1 MYQEN
6 QEFEVI
12 VSYIGG
18 FKDSLGYRRSCLK
31 KGKERAKDGR
41 DVYDL
46 NRQEGF
52 RPPWNI

>member
-52 RPPWNI
+52 RPAWNI